1 MDRNAEGAP
10 EESHTRDGSSN
21 GVAKEQLPGISQ
33 EMEDDRDSGR
43 PPRMEIRIDKESD
56 REEDEG
62 SELSSRRSHDVPRNG
77 FFSPQDGPIEELSTP
92 DPALH
97 GEEFVQRLETETQGN
112 PSAGPS
118 SSRLGMER
126 SSSTNGAGSGMDLPE
141 QPGTSSGGVA
151 HEARA
156 SPTSPAIFIAETT
169 LKKIGASK
177 EARKRKGLGDLVQ
190 AALAAIGRKEPI
202 HPETIF
208 EPLRL
213 AIETASIPLTT
224 DSLDCISKL
233 ITYSFFSM
241 PSTTLPTS
249 DPSEKPQIPLI
260 ERAIDTI
267 CDCFQDEATPPEVQ
281 LQIVKSLLA
290 AVLDDK
296 IIVHGAGLLKAIRQV
311 YNIFLLSR
319 SVQNQHVAQGTLTQ
333 MVGTVFERVKIR
345 LAQKEARLSMGRTAS
360 GRVTADGSQ
369 VDLNSSTTAAET
381 GGNEHENEDD
391 NDGEGDGSSE
401 GASTLTSDLPANPE
415 PREKMT
421 LQSFENA
428 KNFDDTRIGDNV
440 PTMVTRAP
448 TSSKSRRTASGQQT
462 NGYEDRDFGEDDD
475 EDEIYVKDAFL
486 VFRSMCRLSTKILP
500 QDQLQDLKSQNM
512 RSKLI
517 SLSLVRVLMNNN
529 IEVFTSPLVTIRG
542 SVNNEPTSFGQAVN
556 QYLRLSL
563 SRNGASSVRQVF
575 ETSCEIFWLMLK
587 EMRVMLKVR
596 SIS

>member
-1 MDRNAEGAP
+1 MDR
-10 EESHTRDGSSN
+10 HTDEPTGN
-21 GVAKEQLPGISQ
+21 HDV
-33 EMEDDRDSGR
+33 RDSAKGENTKMERPGR
-43 PPRMEIRIDKESD
+43 SLDRGEDQNLDRAPRMEIRINKELERD
-56 REEDEG
+56 EDET
-62 SELSSRRSHDVPRNG
+62 SEVSSRRSRDTPRNG
-77 FFSPQDGPIEELSTP
+77 FFSPHDGPIGLEDTPEPPLNEEEP
-92 DPALH
+92 
-97 GEEFVQRLETETQGN
+97 TE
-112 PSAGPS
+112 
-118 SSRLGMER
+118 RLGIEAEDSPAGSMPSNGHRAER
-126 SSSTNGAGSGMDLPE
+126 SPSRNGTNPGMEDPE
-141 QPGTSSGGVA
+141 RPGTSSENGA
-151 HEARA
+151 HEVRA

-177 EARKRKGLGDLVQ
+177 EARKRKGLGDSVQ
-190 AALAAIGRKEPI
+190 AALAAIGRREPI

-241 PSTTLPTS
+241 PSTNLPTS
-249 DPSEKPQIPLI
+249 DSSERPQIPLI

-319 SVQNQHVAQGTLTQ
+319 SIQNQYVAQGTLTQ

-345 LAQKEARLSMGRTAS
+345 LAQKEARLSMGKTAS
-360 GRVTADGSQ
+360 GRITANGSQ
-369 VDLNSSTTAAET
+369 VDLNGSVIPLDT
-381 GGNEHENEDD
+381 NENDND
-391 NDGEGDGSSE
+391 NDGDGDGSSE
-401 GASTLTSDLPANPE
+401 GTSTLASELMANHE
-415 PREKMT
+415 PREKLT

-448 TSSKSRRTASGQQT
+448 ATSKSRRTASGQQL
-462 NGYEDRDFGEDDD
+462 NGYEDRDFSEDED

-587 EMRVMLKVR
+587 DMRVMLKV
-596 SIS
+596 